1 MGKIVP
7 IYKNNKENK
16 EKLEQQKTTKEK
28 DIQQKVKKILWESQ
42 MNWHK
47 HGERRVV
54 LVYNTQS
61 KDS

>member
-47 HGERRVV
+47 HRERRVV